1 MKTFPDEKIGDAVIR
16 MIADKGVYSGRIL
29 RKGQPPGAVHS
40 HAELAALQSLL
51 RNEAGKLHP
60 NYEGMAGAIAR
71 FRSFFPDGLGDRV
84 FRKNERSYKE
94 EAGRKLAAVATLD
107 QARHAS
113 PADAMSIRKAFNTN
127 VLSRFELA
135 RLHAL
140 LGSEQGPAFVRSAA
154 RFTDGDSGAGLAGM
168 VAAIAPHGRH
178 SWPMLTYLPSLWRPE
193 KHIFLK
199 PMATLDYAQR
209 IGHRFQ
215 YDYTAEADLSVY
227 ESLLDLFAMTRAA
240 LAPIAPAAG
249 MDGIDVQSF
258 IWVVGSYTDADRPTL
273 DAIRAS
279 L

>member
-1 MKTFPDEKIGDAVIR
+1 MKTFPDEKLGGAVIR
-16 MIADKGVYSGRIL
+16 IGADKGVYSGRIL
-29 RKGQPPGAVHS
+29 RKGQPPGVVHTDTDLAV
-40 HAELAALQSLL
+40 LQTRL

-60 NYEGMAGAIAR
+60 NYEGMDGAITR
-71 FRSFFPDGLGDRV
+71 FLGFFPDGLGDRV
-84 FRKNERSYKE
+84 FRQNERSYKE
-94 EAGRKLAAVATLD
+94 EAGRKLAAAATLD
-107 QARHAS
+107 QARDAS
-113 PADAMSIRKAFNTN
+113 PAEALAVRKAFNTN

-154 RFTDGDSGAGLAGM
+154 RFTDGDFGTGLAGM
-168 VAAIAPHGRH
+168 AAAIAPHGRH
-178 SWPMLTYLPSLWRPE
+178 SWPMLTYLPSLWRPDE
-193 KHIFLK
+193 HIFLK

-209 IGHRFQ
+209 VGHRFQ
-215 YDYTAEADLSVY
+215 YDYVAEAEMSVY
-227 ESLLDLFAMTRAA
+227 ESLLDLFATTRAA
-240 LAPIAPAAG
+240 LTPIAPAAG